1 MQQFK
6 KKEKLIQK
14 KDKTTRN
21 GKVSKLLSTTPLMLK
36 KSNDNGIAFDKDIVQ
51 KRENNTGLPDNLKS
65 GIESLSGYSMDDVKV
80 HYNSSKPTQLNAH
93 AFAQGT
99 DIHVASGQEKHLAHE
114 AWHVVQQ
121 KQGRVQTNRQMK
133 GNVNINDD
141 VGLER
146 EADVMGERALQGK
159 FESTALT
166 KSPVSLKTVQLKD
179 KVVQLWDVHGRI
191 WIHDTGR
198 ENITNNEE
206 NDNSFSIL
214 FKFNMPNYSVSQW
227 KTALRDGDSNFSES
241 LFGFL
246 LFSKRPNLVGCSAT
260 EMANFLEPY
269 FNQGR
274 RHRAE
279 IVSELE
285 GRENPLTAYIF
296 GANISTERI
305 ENYWNHA
312 TAPSDSQKL
321 DFVTAIMSNSDDMS
335 LPDYTFVERALF
347 SGRSDYIELF
357 NNQFAHSA
365 IGTLVSQYYSRALVR
380 ISVDSNLRSV
390 SRKGTKFLAEYGNNN
405 MRSRMMA
412 ESGAMTMKALDVLVS
427 NTGEDSN
434 STSFRNNAYTV
445 ITNAGNS
452 MQSILQAQLSA
463 DAEAIGIVDA
473 VFDQVWS
480 LVPGGG
486 TIGDLIKGQLKTAL
500 TNSLHSMVRG
510 ENMQEKI
517 QIFRNNFQREVR
529 NIVEVTSLTP
539 EQGTG
544 AINALN
550 SASGAI

>member
-1 MQQFK
+1 
-6 KKEKLIQK
+6 
-14 KDKTTRN
+14 
-21 GKVSKLLSTTPLMLK
+21 S
-36 KSNDNGIAFDKDIVQ
+36 
-51 KRENNTGLPDNLKS
+51 TGLPDNLKN
-65 GIESLSGYSMDDVKV
+65 GIESLSGYSMDDVNV

-93 AFAQGT
+93 AFAQGS

-121 KQGRVQTNRQMK
+121 KQGRVQPTRQMK
-133 GNVNINDD
+133 GKVNINDD

-146 EADVMGERALQGK
+146 EADMMGEKALQGK
-159 FESTALT
+159 FESTTLS
-166 KSPVSLKTVQLKD
+166 KSPISLKTVQLKD
-179 KVVQLWDVHGRI
+179 KVVQLWDVHGRM

-198 ENITNNEE
+198 ENLTNNEE

-214 FKFNMPNYSVSQW
+214 FKFNMPNYSVSEW
-227 KTALRDGDSNFSES
+227 KTALREGDSNFSES

-274 RHRAE
+274 THRAE

-285 GRENPLTAYIF
+285 GRENPLIATLL

-312 TAPSDSQKL
+312 SAPSDSQKL
-321 DFVTAIMSNSDDMS
+321 NFVTAIMSNSDDMS
-335 LPDYTFVERALF
+335 LPDYTFVERVLL
-347 SGRSDYIELF
+347 SGKSDYIELF

-365 IGTLVSQYYSRALVR
+365 IGTLVSQYYARALVR
-380 ISVDSNLRSV
+380 ISVDGNLRSV

-427 NTGEDSN
+427 NTGGDSN
-434 STSFRNNAYTV
+434 AASFRNNAYTV

-463 DAEAIGIVDA
+463 DAEAIGVVDA

-480 LVPGGG
+480 LLPGGG
-486 TIGDLIKGQLKTAL
+486 TIGDLVKGQLKTAL

-517 QIFRNNFQREVR
+517 QIFRNDFQREVR

>member
-1 MQQFK
+1 MEKVQ
-6 KKEKLIQK
+6 KKENIIQK
-14 KDKTTRN
+14 KAKDSNN
-21 GKVSKLLSTTPLMLK
+21 GEVSQLVSSTPLMLK
-36 KSNDNGIAFDKDIVQ
+36 KSN
-51 KRENNTGLPDNLKS
+51 ENEMVFGGATLQRKENSTGLPDNLKS
-65 GIESLSGYSMDDVKV
+65 GVESLSGYSMDDVNV

-93 AFAQGT
+93 AFAQGS
-99 DIHVASGQEKHLAHE
+99 DIHVASGQEKHLPHE

-121 KQGRVQTNRQMK
+121 KQGRVQANRQMK

-141 VGLER
+141 EGLER
-146 EADVMGERALQGK
+146 EADVMGEKALQGK
-159 FESTALT
+159 FESTTLS
-166 KSPVSLKTVQLKD
+166 KSPISLKTVQLKD

-198 ENITNNEE
+198 ENLTNNEE

-274 RHRAE
+274 THRAE

-285 GRENPLTAYIF
+285 GRENPLTAAIF
-296 GANISTERI
+296 GANISSERI

-312 TAPSDSQKL
+312 SAPSDSQKL

-335 LPDYTFVERALF
+335 LPDYTLVERVLF

-365 IGTLVSQYYSRALVR
+365 IGTLVNEYYSRALVR
-380 ISVDSNLRSV
+380 ISVDPSLRSV
-390 SRKGTKFLAEYGNNN
+390 SRRGTRFLAEYGNND

-427 NTGEDSN
+427 NTGGDSN
-434 STSFRNNAYTV
+434 AASFRNNAYTV

-463 DAEAIGIVDA
+463 DAEAIGVVDA
-473 VFDQVWS
+473 VFNQVWS

-486 TIGDLIKGQLKTAL
+486 TIGDIIKNQLKTAL

-510 ENMQEKI
+510 ANMQSKI
-517 QIFRNNFQREVR
+517 MIFRNDFQREVR
-529 NIVEVTSLTP
+529 NIVDVTSLTP

-550 SASGAI
+550 AASSSI